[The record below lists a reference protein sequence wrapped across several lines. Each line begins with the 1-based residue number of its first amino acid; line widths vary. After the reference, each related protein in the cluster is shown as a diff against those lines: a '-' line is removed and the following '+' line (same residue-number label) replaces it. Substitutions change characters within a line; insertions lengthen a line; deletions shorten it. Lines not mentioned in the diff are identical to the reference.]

1 MAWPQPLPGRD
12 NLDISGALAG
22 ADSFSFVGLLKRL
35 KHRGLLR
42 ETKLPLDQYIPTSNN
57 TAGSNKAKVKS
68 K

>member
-42 ETKLPLDQYIPTSNN
+42 ETKLPLDQYIPASAT
-57 TAGSNKAKVKS
+57 GSSKAQVKS